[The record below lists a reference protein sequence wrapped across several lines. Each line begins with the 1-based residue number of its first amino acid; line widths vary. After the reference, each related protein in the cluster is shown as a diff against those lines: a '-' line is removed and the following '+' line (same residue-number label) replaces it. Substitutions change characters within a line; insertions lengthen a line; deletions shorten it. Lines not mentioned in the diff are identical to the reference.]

1 MLVSALLCA
10 VAAIHFYIFSPE
22 LPAYGAGNFRRVFR
36 IPPEQLPIV
45 RSAFNNLAVYNLAL
59 CRRAALIQAA
69 PACSYTHILSLF
81 CYHFVIAQ

>member
-10 VAAIHFYIFSPE
+10 VAAINFYIFYLE

-59 CRRAALIQAA
+59 ALAAVPL
-69 PACSYTHILSLF
+69 
-81 CYHFVIAQ
+81 